1 MTIKIAASKSPWLF
15 SLMFILTQNFPFNS
29 SDRVAGGGIY
39 GAGAWT
45 TVPPF
50 ESGPRGDQEGG
61 MAEEIKSF
69 LISFGTYLFFTF
81 AWWALK
87 AGFDAGGLLVL
98 VFLLNYC
105 VVNVVFVRS
114 LLVYRRLRNRFP
126 DALEEDRYAIKWSR

>member
-1 MTIKIAASKSPWLF
+1 MTIKSAASRSPWLF
-15 SLMFILTQNFPFNS
+15 SLMFMLMQNPFFHS
-29 SDRVAGGGIY
+29 SDRVVGGGIY

-45 TVPPF
+45 TDPPF
-50 ESGPRGDQEGG
+50 EPGLRGDQESG

-81 AWWALK
+81 AWWAFK

-98 VFLLNYC
+98 IFPLYNKCY
-105 VVNVVFVRS
+105 FVCF
-114 LLVYRRLRNRFP
+114 LLVYRRLCSRFP